1 MSIPVNPSQ
10 VNQFITSVQIN
21 IYEVILNVGLNCMV
35 YAYNSDGKQVDS
47 FGVAIVGD
55 EYNNWSNDDELQ
67 LLILSKCGLSPLVSV
82 DVPITD

>member
-21 IYEVILNVGLNCMV
+21 IYQVTLNTGLSCVV
-35 YAYNSDGKQVDS
+35 YGFNSEGKQVDS
-47 FGVAIVGD
+47 FDIVIVGD

-67 LLILSKCGLSPLVSV
+67 LLILSKCGLSPLVNL
-82 DVPITD
+82 